1 MNFALFIAQRLF
13 KEKGDRKRV
22 SQPAITIA
30 TLGVAIGLAVMIIS
44 VSVALGFKDEIRSKV
59 IGFGSHIQVT
69 NLNATNPMEVYPV
82 QVNDSV
88 MKVLKNIQGIVHV
101 QRFAT
106 KPGLIKTAEDFQG
119 MLLKG
124 VSQEYDPTFFKQHLI
139 AGTFPKFTD
148 ATASNELLISKTT
161 ADKLKLNVGDKVFT
175 YYFENTIRTRRF
187 KVVGIYQTNLSAYDN
202 NVMMTDLYTVRKLN
216 NWATDQCS
224 GVEMTV
230 HDFDKLDSIDME
242 VVNKMNRHTDVY
254 GDTYSAKTIKE
265 INPDIFAWLSLMN
278 MNVWVILILMLG
290 VAGFTMISG
299 LLIIIL
305 ERAQMIGLLKAL
317 GARNKQV
324 RHVFLYFSAF
334 LIGRG
339 LLLGDIIGI
348 GLLFL
353 QRQFGFARLDPDT
366 YYVDAV
372 PVMFD
377 WGLFALLNVTT
388 LLISLFIL
396 IAPSYLVSHIE
407 PSKAMRFE

>member
-1 MNFALFIAQRLF
+1 MNFALFIAKRLYR
-13 KEKGDRKRV
+13 EKGDRKRV
-22 SQPAITIA
+22 SRPAITIA

-44 VSVALGFKDEIRSKV
+44 VSVALGFKDEIKSKV

-69 NLNATNPMEVYPV
+69 NLDATNSMEVLPV

-88 MKVLKNIQGIVHV
+88 MKVLKGLKGIAHV
-101 QRFAT
+101 QRFVT
-106 KPGLIKTAEDFQG
+106 KPGLIKTDENFQG
-119 MLLKG
+119 MILKG
-124 VSQEYDPTFFKQHLI
+124 VAQEYDPTFFKQHLI
-139 AGTFPKFTD
+139 AGEFPRFSD
-148 ATASNELLISKTT
+148 SSSSNKLLISKAT
-161 ADKLKLNVGDKVFT
+161 ADKLKLHLGDKVFT
-175 YYFENTIRTRRF
+175 YYFENAIRIRRF
-187 KVVGIYQTNLSAYDN
+187 QIVGIYRTNLSAYDN

-216 NWATDQCS
+216 NWMPDQCS

-230 HDFDKLDSIDME
+230 NDFNKLDSIDME
-242 VVNKMNRHTDVY
+242 VVQKVNRHIDAY

-265 INPDIFAWLSLMN
+265 VNPDIFAWLSLMD
-278 MNVWVILILMLG
+278 MNVWVILILMMG

-305 ERAQMIGLLKAL
+305 ERTQMIGLLKAL
-317 GARNKQV
+317 GASNRQV

-339 LLLGDIIGI
+339 LLLGDVIGI

-353 QRQFGFARLDPDT
+353 QRQFGLVHLDPAT
-366 YYVDAV
+366 YYVETV
-372 PVMFD
+372 PVMFN
-377 WGLFALLNVTT
+377 WGLFLLLNVAT

>member
-1 MNFALFIAQRLF
+1 MNFALFIAKRLYR
-13 KEKGDRKRV
+13 EKGDRKRV
-22 SQPAITIA
+22 SRPAITIA

-44 VSVALGFKDEIRSKV
+44 VSVALGFKDEIKSKV

-69 NLNATNPMEVYPV
+69 NLDATNSMEVLPV

-88 MKVLKNIQGIVHV
+88 MKVLKGLKGIAHV
-101 QRFAT
+101 QRFVT
-106 KPGLIKTAEDFQG
+106 KPGLIKTDENFQG
-119 MLLKG
+119 MILKG
-124 VSQEYDPTFFKQHLI
+124 VAQEYDPTFFKQHLI
-139 AGTFPKFTD
+139 AGEFPRFSD
-148 ATASNELLISKTT
+148 SSSSNKLLISKAT
-161 ADKLKLNVGDKVFT
+161 ADKLKLHLGDKVFT
-175 YYFENTIRTRRF
+175 YYFENSIRIRRF
-187 KVVGIYQTNLSAYDN
+187 QIVGIYRTNLSAYDN

-216 NWATDQCS
+216 NWMPDQCS

-230 HDFDKLDSIDME
+230 NDFNKLDSIDME
-242 VVNKMNRHTDVY
+242 VVQKVNRHIDAY

-265 INPDIFAWLSLMN
+265 VNPDIFAWLSLMD
-278 MNVWVILILMLG
+278 MNVWVILILMMG

-305 ERAQMIGLLKAL
+305 ERTQMIGLLKAL
-317 GARNKQV
+317 GASNRQV

-339 LLLGDIIGI
+339 LLLGDVIGI

-353 QRQFGFARLDPDT
+353 QRLFGLVHLDPAT
-366 YYVDAV
+366 YYVETV
-372 PVMFD
+372 PVMFN
-377 WGLFALLNVTT
+377 WGLFLLLNVAT

>member
-1 MNFALFIAQRLF
+1 MNFALFIAKRLYR
-13 KEKGDRKRV
+13 EKGDRKRV
-22 SQPAITIA
+22 SRPAITIA

-44 VSVALGFKDEIRSKV
+44 VSVALGFKDEIKSKV

-69 NLNATNPMEVYPV
+69 NLDATNSMEVLPV

-88 MKVLKNIQGIVHV
+88 MKVLKGLKGIAHV
-101 QRFAT
+101 QRFVT
-106 KPGLIKTAEDFQG
+106 KPGLIKTDENFQG
-119 MLLKG
+119 MILKG
-124 VSQEYDPTFFKQHLI
+124 VAQEYDPTFFKQHLI
-139 AGTFPKFTD
+139 AGEFPRFSD
-148 ATASNELLISKTT
+148 SSSSNKLLISKAT
-161 ADKLKLNVGDKVFT
+161 ADKLKLHLGDKVFT
-175 YYFENTIRTRRF
+175 YYFENSIRIRRF
-187 KVVGIYQTNLSAYDN
+187 QIVGIYRTNLSAYDN

-216 NWATDQCS
+216 NWMPDQCS

-230 HDFDKLDSIDME
+230 NDFNKLDSIDME
-242 VVNKMNRHTDVY
+242 VVQKVNRHIDAY

-265 INPDIFAWLSLMN
+265 VNPDIFAWLSLMD
-278 MNVWVILILMLG
+278 MNVWVILILMMG

-305 ERAQMIGLLKAL
+305 ERTQMIGLLKAL
-317 GARNKQV
+317 GASNRQV

-339 LLLGDIIGI
+339 LLLGDVIGI

-353 QRQFGFARLDPDT
+353 QRQFGLVHLDPAT
-366 YYVDAV
+366 YYVETV
-372 PVMFD
+372 PVMFN
-377 WGLFALLNVTT
+377 WGLFLLLNVAT

>member
-1 MNFALFIAQRLF
+1 MNFALFIAKRLYR
-13 KEKGDRKRV
+13 EKGDRKRV
-22 SQPAITIA
+22 SRPAITIA

-44 VSVALGFKDEIRSKV
+44 VSVALGFKDEIKSKV

-69 NLNATNPMEVYPV
+69 NLDATNSMEVLPV

-88 MKVLKNIQGIVHV
+88 MKVLKGLKGIAHV
-101 QRFAT
+101 QRFVT
-106 KPGLIKTAEDFQG
+106 KPGLIKTDENFQG
-119 MLLKG
+119 MILKG
-124 VSQEYDPTFFKQHLI
+124 VAQEYDPTFFKQHLI
-139 AGTFPKFTD
+139 AGEFPRFSD
-148 ATASNELLISKTT
+148 SSSSNKLLISKAT
-161 ADKLKLNVGDKVFT
+161 ADKLKLHLGDKVFT
-175 YYFENTIRTRRF
+175 YYFENSIRIRRF
-187 KVVGIYQTNLSAYDN
+187 QIVGIYRTNLSAYDN

-216 NWATDQCS
+216 NWMPDQCS

-230 HDFDKLDSIDME
+230 NDFNKLDSIDME
-242 VVNKMNRHTDVY
+242 VVQKVNRHIDAY

-265 INPDIFAWLSLMN
+265 VNPDIFAWLSLMD
-278 MNVWVILILMLG
+278 MNVWVILILMIG

-305 ERAQMIGLLKAL
+305 ERTQMIGLLKAL
-317 GARNKQV
+317 GASNRQV

-339 LLLGDIIGI
+339 LLLGDVIGI

-353 QRQFGFARLDPDT
+353 QRQFGLVHLDPAT
-366 YYVDAV
+366 YYVETV
-372 PVMFD
+372 PVMFN
-377 WGLFALLNVTT
+377 WGLFLLLNVAT

>member
-1 MNFALFIAQRLF
+1 MNFALFIAKRLYR
-13 KEKGDRKRV
+13 EKGDKKQV
-22 SQPAITIA
+22 SRPAITIA

-44 VSVALGFKDEIRSKV
+44 VSVALGFKNEIKSKV

-69 NLNATNPMEVYPV
+69 SLDVTNPMEAYPI
-82 QVNDSV
+82 QINDSV
-88 MKVLKNIQGIVHV
+88 LGVLKSVNGIKHV

-106 KPGLIKTAEDFQG
+106 KPGLIKTDENFQG

-124 VSQEYDPTFFKQHLI
+124 VAQDYDPTFFKQHLI
-139 AGTFPKFTD
+139 AGEFPKFND
-148 ATASNELLISKTT
+148 SSSSNKLLISKST
-161 ADKLKLNVGDKVFT
+161 ADKLKLKLGDKVFT

-187 KVVGIYQTNLSAYDN
+187 TVAGIYQTNLSAYDN
-202 NVMMTDLYTVRKLN
+202 NIMMTDLYTVCKLN
-216 NWATDQCS
+216 NWKPDQCS

-230 HDFDKLDSIDME
+230 NDFNKLDSIDME
-242 VVNKMNRHTDVY
+242 VVHRVNRHIDAY

-265 INPDIFAWLSLMN
+265 VNPDIFAWLSLMD

-290 VAGFTMISG
+290 VACFTMISG

-305 ERAQMIGLLKAL
+305 ERTQMIGLLKAL

-339 LLLGDIIGI
+339 LLLSDIIGI

-353 QRQFGFARLDPDT
+353 QNQFGLIHLDPAT

-377 WGLFALLNVTT
+377 WGLFALLNLAT

>member
-1 MNFALFIAQRLF
+1 MNFALFIAKRLYR
-13 KEKGDRKRV
+13 EKGDKKQV
-22 SQPAITIA
+22 SRPAITIA

-44 VSVALGFKDEIRSKV
+44 VSVALGFKNEIKSKV

-69 NLNATNPMEVYPV
+69 SLDVTNPMEAYPI
-82 QVNDSV
+82 QINDSV
-88 MKVLKNIQGIVHV
+88 LGVLKSVNGIKHV

-106 KPGLIKTAEDFQG
+106 KPGLIKTDENFQG

-124 VSQEYDPTFFKQHLI
+124 VAQDYDPTFFKQHLI
-139 AGTFPKFTD
+139 AGEFPKFND
-148 ATASNELLISKTT
+148 SSSSNKLLISKST
-161 ADKLKLNVGDKVFT
+161 ADKLKLKLGDKVFT

-187 KVVGIYQTNLSAYDN
+187 TVAGIYQTNLSAYDN
-202 NVMMTDLYTVRKLN
+202 NIMMTDLYTVCKLN
-216 NWATDQCS
+216 NWKPDQCS

-230 HDFDKLDSIDME
+230 NDFNKLDSIDME
-242 VVNKMNRHTDVY
+242 VVHRVNRHIDAY

-265 INPDIFAWLSLMN
+265 VNPDIFAWLSLMD

-290 VAGFTMISG
+290 VACFTMISG

-305 ERAQMIGLLKAL
+305 ERTQMIGLLKAL

-353 QRQFGFARLDPDT
+353 QNQFGLIHLDPAT

-377 WGLFALLNVTT
+377 WGLFALLNLAT

>member
-1 MNFALFIAQRLF
+1 MSFALFIARRLY
-13 KEKGDRKRV
+13 KEKGNRKRV
-22 SQPAITIA
+22 SRPAITIA
-30 TLGVAIGLAVMIIS
+30 TLGVSIGLAVMIIS
-44 VSVALGFKDEIRSKV
+44 LSVALGFKNEIKSKV

-69 NLNATNPMEVYPV
+69 NVSATNSMEAYPV
-82 QVNDSV
+82 QVNDSLTR
-88 MKVLKNIQGIVHV
+88 VLKGIRGITHV

-106 KPGLIKTAEDFQG
+106 KPGLIKTNEDFQG

-124 VSQEYDPTFFKQHLI
+124 VAQDYDPTFFKQHLI
-139 AGTFPKFTD
+139 AGAFPAFTD
-148 ATASNELLISKTT
+148 AASSNKLLISKAT
-161 ADKLKLNVGDKVFT
+161 ADKLKLKLGDKVFT
-175 YYFENTIRTRRF
+175 YYFENTVRTRRF
-187 KVVGIYQTNLSAYDN
+187 EIAGIYQTNLSAYDN

-216 NWATDQCS
+216 NWKPDQCS

-230 HDFDKLDSIDME
+230 NDFEKLDSIDME
-242 VVNKMNRHTDVY
+242 VVQKVNRQVDAY
-254 GDTYSAKTIKE
+254 GDVYSAKTIKE
-265 INPDIFAWLSLMN
+265 VNPDIFAWLSLMD

-305 ERAQMIGLLKAL
+305 ERTQMIGLLKAL
-317 GARNKQV
+317 GARNRQV

-348 GLLFL
+348 GLLYL
-353 QRQFGFARLDPDT
+353 QHQFGLAHLDPAT

-372 PVMFD
+372 PVMFS
-377 WGLFALLNVTT
+377 WGLFALLNVAT

-396 IAPSYLVSHIE
+396 IAPSYLISHIQ

>member
-1 MNFALFIAQRLF
+1 MNFALFIAKRLYR
-13 KEKGDRKRV
+13 EKGDRKRV
-22 SQPAITIA
+22 SRPAITIA

-44 VSVALGFKDEIRSKV
+44 VSVALGFKDEIKSKV

-69 NLNATNPMEVYPV
+69 NLDATNSMEVLPV

-88 MKVLKNIQGIVHV
+88 MKVLKGLKGIAHV
-101 QRFAT
+101 QRFVT
-106 KPGLIKTAEDFQG
+106 KPGLIKTDENFQG
-119 MLLKG
+119 MILKG
-124 VSQEYDPTFFKQHLI
+124 VAQEYDPTFFKQHLI
-139 AGTFPKFTD
+139 AGEFPRFSD
-148 ATASNELLISKTT
+148 SSSSNKLLISKAT
-161 ADKLKLNVGDKVFT
+161 ADKLKLHLGDKVFT
-175 YYFENTIRTRRF
+175 YYFENAIRIRRF
-187 KVVGIYQTNLSAYDN
+187 QIVGIYRTNLSAYDN

-216 NWATDQCS
+216 NWMPDQCS

-230 HDFDKLDSIDME
+230 NDFNKLDSIDME
-242 VVNKMNRHTDVY
+242 VVQKVNRHIDAY

-265 INPDIFAWLSLMN
+265 VNPDIFAWLSLMD
-278 MNVWVILILMLG
+278 MNVWVILILMMG

-305 ERAQMIGLLKAL
+305 ERTQMIGLLKAL
-317 GARNKQV
+317 GASNRQV

-339 LLLGDIIGI
+339 LLLGDVIGI

-353 QRQFGFARLDPDT
+353 QRLFGLVHLDPAT
-366 YYVDAV
+366 YYVETV
-372 PVMFD
+372 PVMFN
-377 WGLFALLNVTT
+377 WGLFLLLNVAT

>member
-1 MNFALFIAQRLF
+1 MNFALFIAKRLYR
-13 KEKGDRKRV
+13 EKGDRKRV
-22 SQPAITIA
+22 SRPAITIA

-44 VSVALGFKDEIRSKV
+44 VSVALGFKDEIKSKV

-69 NLNATNPMEVYPV
+69 NLDATNSMEVLPV

-88 MKVLKNIQGIVHV
+88 MKVLKGLKGIVHV
-101 QRFAT
+101 QRFVT
-106 KPGLIKTAEDFQG
+106 KPGLIKTDENFQG
-119 MLLKG
+119 MILKG
-124 VSQEYDPTFFKQHLI
+124 VAQEYDPTFFKQHLI
-139 AGTFPKFTD
+139 AGEFPRFSD
-148 ATASNELLISKTT
+148 SSSSNKLLISKAT
-161 ADKLKLNVGDKVFT
+161 ADKLKLHLGDKVFT
-175 YYFENTIRTRRF
+175 YYFENAIRIRRF
-187 KVVGIYQTNLSAYDN
+187 QIVGIYRTNLSAYDN

-216 NWATDQCS
+216 NWMPDQCS

-230 HDFDKLDSIDME
+230 NDFNKLDSIDME
-242 VVNKMNRHTDVY
+242 VVQKVNRHIDAY

-265 INPDIFAWLSLMN
+265 VNPDIFAWLSLMD
-278 MNVWVILILMLG
+278 MNVWVILILMMG

-305 ERAQMIGLLKAL
+305 ERTQMIGLLKAL
-317 GARNKQV
+317 GASNRQV

-339 LLLGDIIGI
+339 LLLGDVIGI

-353 QRQFGFARLDPDT
+353 QRQFGLVHLDPAT
-366 YYVDAV
+366 YYVETV
-372 PVMFD
+372 PVMFN
-377 WGLFALLNVTT
+377 WGLFLLLNVAT

>member
-1 MNFALFIAQRLF
+1 MSFALFIAKRLYR
-13 KEKGDRKRV
+13 EKGDKKRV
-22 SQPAITIA
+22 SRPAITIA

-44 VSVALGFKDEIRSKV
+44 VSVALGFKNEIKSKV

-69 NLNATNPMEVYPV
+69 NLDATNSMEVMPV

-88 MKVLKNIQGIVHV
+88 MKVLTGIRGIAHV

-106 KPGLIKTAEDFQG
+106 KPGLIKTDENFQG

-124 VSQEYDPTFFKQHLI
+124 VAQEYDPTFFKQHLI
-139 AGTFPKFTD
+139 AGEFPKFSD
-148 ATASNELLISKTT
+148 SASSNKLLISKST
-161 ADKLKLNVGDKVFT
+161 ADKLKLKLGDKVFT
-175 YYFENTIRTRRF
+175 YYFENSIRIRRF
-187 KVVGIYQTNLSAYDN
+187 QVVGIYQTNLSAYDN
-202 NVMMTDLYTVRKLN
+202 NIMMTDLYTVRQLN
-216 NWATDQCS
+216 NWMPDQCS
-224 GVEMTV
+224 GAEMTV
-230 HDFDKLDSIDME
+230 TDFNKLDSVDME
-242 VVNKMNRHTDVY
+242 VVKKVNRHIDAY

-265 INPDIFAWLSLMN
+265 VNPDIFAWLSLMD

-305 ERAQMIGLLKAL
+305 ERTQMIGLLKAL

-339 LLLGDIIGI
+339 LLLGNIIGI

-353 QRQFGFARLDPDT
+353 QRQFGFAHLDAST
-366 YYVDAV
+366 YYVDTV
-372 PVMFD
+372 PVMFS
-377 WGLFALLNVTT
+377 WGLFVALNVAT

>member
-1 MNFALFIAQRLF
+1 MNFALFIAKRLY
-13 KEKGDRKRV
+13 KEKGDKKRV
-22 SQPAITIA
+22 SRPAITIA

-44 VSVALGFKDEIRSKV
+44 VSVALGFKNEIKSKV

-69 NLNATNPMEVYPV
+69 NLDATNSMEIKPI
-82 QVNDSV
+82 QINDSV
-88 MKVLKNIQGIVHV
+88 MRCLEGIKGITHV

-106 KPGLIKTAEDFQG
+106 KPGLIKTDEDFQG

-139 AGTFPKFTD
+139 SGEFPKFTD
-148 ATASNELLISKTT
+148 ASSSNKLLISKSI
-161 ADKLKLNVGDKVFT
+161 ADKLKLKVGDKVFT
-175 YYFENTIRTRRF
+175 YYFENSIRTRRF
-187 KVVGIYQTNLSAYDN
+187 QIIGIYQTNLSAYDN

-216 NWATDQCS
+216 NWEPDQCS

-230 HDFDKLDSIDME
+230 NDFTKLDSIDME
-242 VVNKMNRHTDVY
+242 VVDKVNRHIDTY
-254 GDTYSAKTIKE
+254 GDTYTAKTIKE
-265 INPDIFAWLSLMN
+265 VNPDIFAWLSLMD

-305 ERAQMIGLLKAL
+305 ERSQMIGLLKAL
-317 GARNKQV
+317 GARNRQV
-324 RHVFLYFSAF
+324 RHIFLYFSVF

-353 QRQFGFARLDPDT
+353 QHQFGFVHLDPAT

-377 WGLFALLNVTT
+377 WGLFALLNVVT

>member
-1 MNFALFIAQRLF
+1 MNFALFIAKRLYR
-13 KEKGDRKRV
+13 EKGDKKQV
-22 SQPAITIA
+22 SRPAITIA

-44 VSVALGFKDEIRSKV
+44 VSVALGFKNEIKSKV

-69 NLNATNPMEVYPV
+69 SLDVTNPMEAYPI
-82 QVNDSV
+82 QINDSV
-88 MKVLKNIQGIVHV
+88 LGVLKSVNGIKHV

-106 KPGLIKTAEDFQG
+106 KPGLIKTDENFQG

-124 VSQEYDPTFFKQHLI
+124 VAQDYDPTFFKQHLI
-139 AGTFPKFTD
+139 AGEFPKFND
-148 ATASNELLISKTT
+148 SSSSNKLLISKST
-161 ADKLKLNVGDKVFT
+161 ADKLKLKLGDKVFT

-187 KVVGIYQTNLSAYDN
+187 TVAGIYQTNLSAYDN
-202 NVMMTDLYTVRKLN
+202 NIMMTDLYTVCKLN
-216 NWATDQCS
+216 NWKPDQCS

-230 HDFDKLDSIDME
+230 NDFNKLDSIDME
-242 VVNKMNRHTDVY
+242 VVHKVNRHIDAY

-265 INPDIFAWLSLMN
+265 VNPDIFAWLSLMD

-290 VAGFTMISG
+290 VACFTMISG

-305 ERAQMIGLLKAL
+305 ERTQMIGLLKAL

-353 QRQFGFARLDPDT
+353 QNQFGLIHLDPAT

-377 WGLFALLNVTT
+377 WGLFALLNFAT

>member
-1 MNFALFIAQRLF
+1 MNFALFIAKRLYR
-13 KEKGDRKRV
+13 EKGDKKQV
-22 SQPAITIA
+22 SRPAITIA

-44 VSVALGFKDEIRSKV
+44 VSVALGFKNEIKSKV

-69 NLNATNPMEVYPV
+69 SLDVTNPMEAYPI
-82 QVNDSV
+82 QINDSV
-88 MKVLKNIQGIVHV
+88 LGVLKSVNGIKHV

-106 KPGLIKTAEDFQG
+106 KSGLIKTDENFQG

-124 VSQEYDPTFFKQHLI
+124 VAQDYDPTFFKQHLI
-139 AGTFPKFTD
+139 AGEFPKFND
-148 ATASNELLISKTT
+148 SSSSNKLLISKST
-161 ADKLKLNVGDKVFT
+161 ADKLKLKLGEKVFT

-187 KVVGIYQTNLSAYDN
+187 TVAGIYQTNLSAYDN
-202 NVMMTDLYTVRKLN
+202 NIMMTDLYTVCKLN
-216 NWATDQCS
+216 NWKPDQCS

-230 HDFDKLDSIDME
+230 NDFNKLDSIDME
-242 VVNKMNRHTDVY
+242 VVHRVNRHIDAY

-265 INPDIFAWLSLMN
+265 VNPDIFAWLSLMD

-290 VAGFTMISG
+290 VACFTMISG

-305 ERAQMIGLLKAL
+305 ERTQMIGLLKAL

-353 QRQFGFARLDPDT
+353 QNQFGLIHLDPAT

-377 WGLFALLNVTT
+377 WGLFALLNLAT

>member
-1 MNFALFIAQRLF
+1 MNFALFIAKRLYR
-13 KEKGDRKRV
+13 EKGDRKRV
-22 SQPAITIA
+22 SRPAITIA

-44 VSVALGFKDEIRSKV
+44 VSVALGFKDEIKSKV

-69 NLNATNPMEVYPV
+69 NLDATNSMEVLPV

-88 MKVLKNIQGIVHV
+88 MKVLKGLKGIAHV
-101 QRFAT
+101 QRFVT
-106 KPGLIKTAEDFQG
+106 KPGLIKTDENFQG
-119 MLLKG
+119 MILKG
-124 VSQEYDPTFFKQHLI
+124 VAQEYDPTFFKQHLI
-139 AGTFPKFTD
+139 AGEFPRFSD
-148 ATASNELLISKTT
+148 SSSSNKLLISKAT
-161 ADKLKLNVGDKVFT
+161 ADKLKLHLGDKVFT
-175 YYFENTIRTRRF
+175 YYFENSIRIRRF
-187 KVVGIYQTNLSAYDN
+187 QIVGIYRTNLSAYDN

-216 NWATDQCS
+216 NWMPDQCS

-230 HDFDKLDSIDME
+230 NDFNKLDSIDME
-242 VVNKMNRHTDVY
+242 VVQKVNRHIDAY

-265 INPDIFAWLSLMN
+265 VNPDIFAWLSLMD
-278 MNVWVILILMLG
+278 MNVWVILILMMG

-305 ERAQMIGLLKAL
+305 ERTQMIGLLKAL
-317 GARNKQV
+317 GARNRQV

-339 LLLGDIIGI
+339 LLLGDVIGI

-353 QRQFGFARLDPDT
+353 QRQFGLVHLDPAT
-366 YYVDAV
+366 YYVETV
-372 PVMFD
+372 PVMFN
-377 WGLFALLNVTT
+377 WGLFLLLNVAT

>member
-30 TLGVAIGLAVMIIS
+30 TLGVAIGLAIMIIS

-377 WGLFALLNVTT
+377 WGLFALLNITT

>member
-106 KPGLIKTAEDFQG
+106 KPGLIKTAKDFQG

-202 NVMMTDLYTVRKLN
+202 NMMMTDLYTVRKLN

>member
-1 MNFALFIAQRLF
+1 MNFALFIAKRLYR
-13 KEKGDRKRV
+13 EKGDRKRV
-22 SQPAITIA
+22 SRPAITIA

-44 VSVALGFKDEIRSKV
+44 VSVALGFKDEIKSKV

-69 NLNATNPMEVYPV
+69 NLDATNSMEVLPV

-88 MKVLKNIQGIVHV
+88 MKVLKDLKGIAHV
-101 QRFAT
+101 QRFVT
-106 KPGLIKTAEDFQG
+106 KPGLIKTDENFQG
-119 MLLKG
+119 MILKG
-124 VSQEYDPTFFKQHLI
+124 VAQEYDPTFFKQHLI
-139 AGTFPKFTD
+139 AGEFPRFSD
-148 ATASNELLISKTT
+148 SSSSNKLLISKAT
-161 ADKLKLNVGDKVFT
+161 ADKLKLHLGDKVFT
-175 YYFENTIRTRRF
+175 YYFENSIRIRRF
-187 KVVGIYQTNLSAYDN
+187 QIVGIYRTNLSAYDN

-216 NWATDQCS
+216 NWMPDQCS

-230 HDFDKLDSIDME
+230 NDFNKLDSIDME
-242 VVNKMNRHTDVY
+242 VVQKVNRHIDAY

-265 INPDIFAWLSLMN
+265 VNPDIFAWLSLMD
-278 MNVWVILILMLG
+278 MNVWVILILMMG

-305 ERAQMIGLLKAL
+305 ERTQMIGLLKAL
-317 GARNKQV
+317 GASNRQV

-339 LLLGDIIGI
+339 LLLGDVIGI

-353 QRQFGFARLDPDT
+353 QRQFGLVHLDPAT
-366 YYVDAV
+366 YYVETV
-372 PVMFD
+372 PVMFN
-377 WGLFALLNVTT
+377 WGLFLLLNVAT

>member
-1 MNFALFIAQRLF
+1 MNFALFIAKRLY
-13 KEKGDRKRV
+13 KEKGDKKRV
-22 SQPAITIA
+22 SRPAITIA

-44 VSVALGFKDEIRSKV
+44 VSVALGFKNEIKSKV

-69 NLNATNPMEVYPV
+69 NLDATNSMEVMPI

-88 MKVLKNIQGIVHV
+88 MKALNGIKGIAHV

-106 KPGLIKTAEDFQG
+106 KPGLIKTDENFQG

-124 VSQEYDPTFFKQHLI
+124 IAQEYDPTFFKQHLI
-139 AGTFPKFTD
+139 AGEFPKFSD
-148 ATASNELLISKTT
+148 SSSSNKLLISKST
-161 ADKLKLNVGDKVFT
+161 ADKLKLKLGDKVFT
-175 YYFENTIRTRRF
+175 YYFENSIRIRRF
-187 KVVGIYQTNLSAYDN
+187 KVAGIYQTNLSAYDDN
-202 NVMMTDLYTVRKLN
+202 IMMTDLYTVRQLN
-216 NWATDQCS
+216 NWETDQCS

-230 HDFDKLDSIDME
+230 NDFSKLDSVDME
-242 VVNKMNRHTDVY
+242 VVKKVNRHIDAY

-265 INPDIFAWLSLMN
+265 VNPDIFAWLSLMD

-305 ERAQMIGLLKAL
+305 ERTQMIGLLKAL
-317 GARNKQV
+317 GARNRQV

-353 QRQFGFARLDPDT
+353 QRQFGFAHLDPST
-366 YYVDAV
+366 YYVDTV
-372 PVMFD
+372 PVMFS
-377 WGLFALLNVTT
+377 WGLFLLLNAAT